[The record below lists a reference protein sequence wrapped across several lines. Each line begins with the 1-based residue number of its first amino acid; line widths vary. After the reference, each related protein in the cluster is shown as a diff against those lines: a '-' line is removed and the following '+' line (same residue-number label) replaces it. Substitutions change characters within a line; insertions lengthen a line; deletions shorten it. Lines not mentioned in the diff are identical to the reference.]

1 MQIEKVLSVIVCMLA
16 VLMLGLSFYFAPI
29 NSDAGTYLSVAQKS
43 AAGEVFHRDIKVFY
57 TPIAL
62 YLFSGVAR
70 VGGSGVEYED
80 YLLFILLI
88 HMINAG
94 GVYALSGFISQN
106 LWVRFIAAVASLI
119 LALTYEGEFIN
130 LEPFC
135 VLFAWIS
142 IYAGLRGESHNAWN
156 GLAGLAV
163 ALCFLSKQYG
173 LAAGFPLAFLL
184 VHSLFTKPVRDGIIR
199 IAWATA
205 GFVLPF
211 IIFLGYH
218 ERVIGN
224 SSWAIISEWFASSD
238 YGNHQFWPAAIAWM
252 RNNLISIPIL
262 ILLPVVIHRKWQNLK
277 VWVFL
282 SAWLVFAI
290 PFYLQTFQHY
300 FLLSLPFGILLGVYI
315 WETASNDLRLR
326 KWGVL
331 LCLIMAGS
339 MGLRTYWQCSNLI
352 QIAESRQRQYALA
365 DKLAEYLPAQ
375 SQVLILP
382 SHVQWLNY
390 VCRFQPVDPKETGYE
405 FPSNFSSEKL
415 DHLLK
420 SGMPIVTDT
429 QHMCSKPWQTV
440 LLKQNGYELLHQVSY
455 LEIWEKQ

>member
-1 MQIEKVLSVIVCMLA
+1 MQIEKILSVIVCMLA

-29 NSDAGTYLSVAQKS
+29 NSDAGTYLSLAEKS
-43 AAGEVFHRDIKVFY
+43 AAGEVFYRDIKVFY

-70 VGGSGVEYED
+70 VGGSGVGYED

-88 HMINAG
+88 HIINAG

-106 LWVRFIAAVASLI
+106 IWVRVISAVASLI
-119 LALTYEGEFIN
+119 LTLTYEGEFIN

-142 IYAGLRGESHNAWN
+142 IYAGLRGETHNAWY
-156 GLAGLAV
+156 GLAGLAA

-173 LAAGFPLAFLL
+173 LVAGFPLALLL
-184 VHSLFTKPVRDGIIR
+184 VYSLFTKPVRGGIIR

-211 IIFLGYH
+211 IMLLGYQ
-218 ERVIGN
+218 ERVIGI

-238 YGNHQFWPAAIAWM
+238 YGNYQFWPAAIAWI
-252 RNNLISIPIL
+252 RNNLISIPML

-277 VWVFL
+277 VWIFL

-290 PFYLQTFQHY
+290 PFYVQTFQHY

-315 WETASNDLRLR
+315 WETAYNDLRLR

-365 DKLAEYLPAQ
+365 DKLTEYLPAQ

-390 VCRFQPVDPKETGYE
+390 VCRFQPVDPKETGYT
-405 FPSNFSSEKL
+405 FPSNFSAEKL

-429 QHMCSKPWQTV
+429 QHMCRKPWQAI
-440 LLKQNGYELLHQVSY
+440 LLRQNGYELFHQVSY
-455 LEIWEKQ
+455 LEIWEK